1 MIKNF
6 NDLKKRIPDINIE
19 LKSVIEKYGIHIPD
33 FYESL
38 IDFSNPNDPLFN
50 AIVPNIKELDIKEDE
65 VDDPIGDNSTDFST
79 LKTNMLIHRYPDRV
93 LMLTTNKCAGQ
104 CRYCFRKSK
113 VFNSKEIFNN
123 DDFEK
128 SLEYI
133 KNTKTIKEVIL
144 SGGDPL
150 CMPRDKFYFIFNF
163 ILKECP
169 HIKGIRIHS
178 RAPVY
183 TPSIITDE
191 LSSFLNEINKKI
203 TLIFMTHIIHKKE
216 INDEFK
222 KAISKLNCVKIN
234 QSVLLKGI
242 NDTVKDLEELSWA
255 LIGAGILPHYLH
267 YLDKAKGISHFKVSI
282 NKARNLVSQL
292 HGHLSGHLI
301 PKLILDTPQ
310 AMGKIILNKSFI
322 IKEENYKDKQTL
334 TIQSTHSDKII
345 EYKE

>member
-191 LSSFLNEINKKI
+191 LSSFLNEIK
-203 TLIFMTHIIHKKE
+203 
-216 INDEFK
+216 
-222 KAISKLNCVKIN
+222 
-234 QSVLLKGI
+234 
-242 NDTVKDLEELSWA
+242 
-255 LIGAGILPHYLH
+255 
-267 YLDKAKGISHFKVSI
+267 
-282 NKARNLVSQL
+282 R
-292 HGHLSGHLI
+292 
-301 PKLILDTPQ
+301 
-310 AMGKIILNKSFI
+310 
-322 IKEENYKDKQTL
+322 
-334 TIQSTHSDKII
+334 
-345 EYKE
+345 